1 MNSKEVLGTDI
12 IRARIAEREY
22 GGKEQSPITEEDIRK
37 KYIEETGNKPLAN
50 IITYL
55 QKSPFFIIYI
65 I

>member
-37 KYIEETGNKPLAN
+37 NILKKLETNL
-50 IITYL
+50 L
-55 QKSPFFIIYI
+55 QI
-65 I
+65 